1 MTDLDALKRIWREST
16 CPPDLDPLGKEE
28 LMAMIQT
35 RAADIKQRTMDR
47 VRVESYNYLAL
58 VLIPALLLLFSQG
71 QTMRALLGVVGL
83 LAALGPILAA
93 LAYKEYRLSSLPLG
107 GTLKGSLESMLAA
120 VDSTSSLYMTTY
132 MLCVT
137 LAVAVGE
144 GILAWRY
151 GVHWIPM
158 IALVAGIAFV
168 VWAYRSGQGYLRGMF
183 GSIRRELADCL
194 RELEQA

>member
-1 MTDLDALKRIWREST
+1 MTDLDALKRIWRESND
-16 CPPDLDPLGKEE
+16 PPDRDPLDKEE
-28 LMAMIQT
+28 LMAMVQA

-58 VLIPALLLLFSQG
+58 VLIPVLLLLFSRG
-71 QTMRALLGVVGL
+71 ATMRVFLGVVGL

-93 LAYKEYRLSSLPLG
+93 LAYKEYKLSSLPLG

-120 VDSTSSLYMTTY
+120 VDSTSRLYMTTY

-137 LAVAVGE
+137 FAVAVGE
-144 GILAWRY
+144 AILAWRY

-168 VWAYRSGQGYLRGMF
+168 VWAYRGGQGYLRGMF